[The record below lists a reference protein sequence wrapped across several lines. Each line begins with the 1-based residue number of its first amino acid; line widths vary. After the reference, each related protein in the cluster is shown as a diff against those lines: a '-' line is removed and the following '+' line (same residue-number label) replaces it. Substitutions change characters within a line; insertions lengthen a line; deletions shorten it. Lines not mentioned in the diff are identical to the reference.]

1 MEPIIR
7 LLPDHIANQIA
18 AGEVV
23 QRPASV
29 VKELMENAIDAG
41 ATQID
46 LLIKDAGKTL
56 VQVIDNG
63 SGMSPQDARMA
74 FERHATSKIRTTE
87 DLFNIRTMGFRGE
100 AMASIAAVAQVHM
113 KTRPHDAELGTEIVI
128 EGSDVKRSAPELS
141 TPGTSIA
148 VKNLFFNVPARRN
161 FLKSNPVETRH
172 VMNEFVRV
180 AMAQPELGFSFE
192 HNGHKV
198 YDLKPATLEGR
209 IVQLFG
215 KDLDGHLLPIN
226 ELTPYVGIGGYIGT
240 PEVAR
245 HKKGEQ
251 YFFVNRRFIKSHYL
265 HHAITQAFSS
275 LIPSD
280 AQPYYFIFFEIDP
293 AHVDINIHPTK
304 TEIKF
309 DDERTI
315 YALLHSI
322 IRKGLGAY
330 HRAPLI
336 QPADEDQGIALL
348 IQRTPLPGEEP
359 SLPDFSQR
367 GGGSDTTTT
376 RQSGGG
382 SGRSAWDDFYNSTPS
397 TLNATPRNEASLGL
411 QQPYTHYQPR
421 EGGSPRFLFPETE
434 RPATLPGTETAGDN
448 KGDGLFYQLEGRYIL
463 YHGSAGLLLID
474 QHNAHQRVLYEQFLE
489 ASTLGTLASQQMLF
503 PQTLQF
509 TPIDFSFM
517 REIEQDV
524 RALGFDLNE
533 TGNHSYILHGMPAEL
548 KGSKVE
554 KFFEEIIAEVRETG
568 ESDAKAKLGERLAR
582 AIAMRSALPAGK
594 KLNAEE
600 MRNLVERL
608 LDCNHPA
615 ITPNGKPTYQRLDL
629 AGLDRFFQRPV

>member
-1 MEPIIR
+1 MDPIIR

-29 VKELMENAIDAG
+29 VKELMENAVDAA
-41 ATQID
+41 ATRVD
-46 LLIKDAGKTL
+46 LIIKDAGKTL

-63 SGMSPQDARMA
+63 TGMSPQDARMA

-100 AMASIAAVAQVHM
+100 AMASIAAIAQVHM
-113 KTRPHDAELGTEIVI
+113 KTRTPDAELGTEIVI
-128 EGSDVKRSAPELS
+128 EGSEVKRSAPELCNV
-141 TPGTSIA
+141 GTSIA

-198 YDLKPATLEGR
+198 YDLKPTTLEGR

-265 HHAITQAFSS
+265 HHAITQAFSN

-348 IQRTPLPGEEP
+348 IQRTPLPGEEG
-359 SLPDFSQR
+359 SPDIQRFQQPYTVRESQN
-367 GGGSDTTTT
+367 
-376 RQSGGG
+376 SGFGG
-382 SGRSAWDDFYNSTPS
+382 SGKSVWEDFYSSTPS
-397 TLNATPRNEASLGL
+397 TSPRSEAALGL

-421 EGGSPRFLFPETE
+421 ESGSPRFLFPESE
-434 RPATLPGTETAGDN
+434 RPATLPGTEDVSEG
-448 KGDGLFYQLEGRYIL
+448 KGEGLIYQLEGRYIL

-489 ASTLGTLASQQMLF
+489 AGTMGTLASQQMLF

-509 TPIDFSFM
+509 TPIDFSYM

-524 RALGFDLNE
+524 RALGFDLSE

-568 ESDAKAKLGERLAR
+568 ESDAKAKLSERLAR
-582 AIAMRSALPAGK
+582 AIAMRSALPSGK

-615 ITPNGKPTYQRLDL
+615 ITPTGKPTYQRLDL
-629 AGLDRFFQRPV
+629 AGLDRFFQRNV

>member
-1 MEPIIR
+1 MDQVIR

-41 ATQID
+41 ATRVD
-46 LLIKDAGKTL
+46 LIIKDAGKTL

-63 SGMSPQDARMA
+63 SGMNPQDARMA

-113 KTRPHDAELGTEIVI
+113 KTRMVGAELGTEIVI
-128 EGSDVKRSAPELS
+128 EGSDIKRTAPEL
-141 TPGTSIA
+141 TNLGTSIA

-336 QPADEDQGIALL
+336 QPADEDQGIVQL
-348 IQRTPLPGEEP
+348 IQRTPLPGEENP
-359 SLPDFSQR
+359 LSDLPRTSAYT
-367 GGGSDTTTT
+367 STLE
-376 RQSGGG
+376 RQGG
-382 SGRSAWDDFYNSTPS
+382 SGKSVWDDFYTTTPS
-397 TLNATPRNEASLGL
+397 TTPRNESALGH

-421 EGGSPRFLFPETE
+421 EGGSPRFHFPESE
-434 RPATLPGTETAGDN
+434 RPATLPGTEPVPEG
-448 KGDGLFYQLEGRYIL
+448 KGEGLYYQLESRYIL

-489 ASTLGTLASQQMLF
+489 GGTMGTLASQQMLF

-509 TPIDFSFM
+509 TPIDFSYM

-533 TGNHSYILHGMPAEL
+533 TGNHSYMLHGMPAEL

-554 KFFEEIIAEVRETG
+554 KFFEEIIAEVRESG

-582 AIAMRSALPAGK
+582 AIAMRSALPSGK

-608 LDCNHPA
+608 FDCNHPA
-615 ITPNGKPTYQRLDL
+615 ISPSGKPTYQRLDL
-629 AGLDRFFQRPV
+629 AGLDRFFQRNV